1 MMTSSLASYFLF
13 SSDKIFLVEF
23 VAICE
28 MFLCTPPHAS
38 SILTIQTVFIIFRI
52 VEIVLTEGRNRQ
64 IRKMA
69 EAVGLTV
76 VDLHRTGFAGISL
89 KGLSEGNWAEFSEAE
104 MSIVQE
110 AIKAHKGNAGE
121 KIEVEDDED

>member
-1 MMTSSLASYFLF
+1 M
-13 SSDKIFLVEF
+13 
-23 VAICE
+23 
-28 MFLCTPPHAS
+28 
-38 SILTIQTVFIIFRI
+38 
-52 VEIVLTEGRNRQ
+52 EIVLTEGRNRQ

-104 MSIVQE
+104 MCIVQE
-110 AIKAHKGNAGE
+110 AIKAHKGNMGE
-121 KIEVEDDED
+121 KIEIEGDED